1 MQIKIAEINE
11 LARQK
16 IPFLFI
22 FDYAL
27 QNIIVEKIEDCHK
40 KNIFFKI
47 NNFSNFPFGAPPKK
61 NIKIKKMPISF
72 SQYNKAFEKVQSHL
86 KRGNSFLVN
95 LTQATQIEL
104 DMSLQEIF
112 EYSRAKYQLYYKDQ
126 FVVFSPEIF
135 VKIEKDI
142 ISSHPMKG
150 TISADLPEAEKIILN
165 DKKEM
170 AEHTTIVDL
179 IRNDLSSVAQKVWVD
194 KFRYIEKIKTQKA
207 DLLQVS
213 SQIMGILPQNWQSN
227 LGEILL
233 KLLPAGS
240 ISGAP
245 KPQTLKIIEEAEKYN
260 RGFYTGVFGVFDG
273 ENLDSG
279 VMIRFIEKT
288 EKGLVF
294 KSGGGITAQSN
305 AQKEYQELIAKIYV
319 PVEK

>member
-273 ENLDSG
+273 
-279 VMIRFIEKT
+279 V
-288 EKGLVF
+288 
-294 KSGGGITAQSN
+294 
-305 AQKEYQELIAKIYV
+305 QE
-319 PVEK
+319 

>member
-1 MQIKIAEINE
+1 MQTKIAEINE
-11 LARQK
+11 LARRK

-27 QNIIVEKIEDCHK
+27 QNIIVEKIEDCHH

-47 NNFSNFPFGAPPKK
+47 NNQSNFPFGAPPKK
-61 NIKIKKMPISF
+61 KILIKKKPVPF
-72 SQYNKAFEKVQSHL
+72 YQYNNAFEKVQAHL
-86 KRGNSFLVN
+86 KRGDSFLVN
-95 LTQATQIEL
+95 LTQPTEIEI

-112 EYSRAKYQLYYKDQ
+112 EYSRAKYQLYYKDE

-135 VKIEKDI
+135 VKIEENI
-142 ISSHPMKG
+142 ISSNPMKG
-150 TISADLPEAEKIILN
+150 TISAEIENAEKIILN

-179 IRNDLSSVAQKVWVD
+179 IRNDLSKVAEKVWVD
-194 KFRYIEKIKTQKA
+194 RFRYIERINTQDT

-213 SQIMGILPQNWQSN
+213 SQIMGNLPQNWQNN

-233 KLLPAGS
+233 ELLPAGS

-245 KPQTLKIIEEAEKYN
+245 KPQTLKIIKEAEKYN

-288 EKGLVF
+288 KKGLIF

-305 AQKEYQELIAKIYV
+305 AQKEYQELIDKIYV
-319 PVEK
+319 PVEI